1 MINSLEL
8 LPKRLLPIMLS
19 MLVSVASAQ
28 PAGKL
33 SGTPQ
38 EKAAQKANQA
48 QYRSRQA
55 LVEHCEREAKAA
67 QAQSVKH
74 PAKVT
79 PYPVAY
85 KRCMELR
92 RSK

>member
-1 MINSLEL
+1 MKLDFFKCVDL
-8 LPKRLLPIMLS
+8 LM
-19 MLVSVASAQ
+19 VAFVALAWSQVCIAQ
-28 PAGKL
+28 PAGKF

-67 QAQSVKH
+67 QGASVKH
-74 PAKVT
+74 PAKVM
-79 PYPVAY
+79 PYPLAY
-85 KRCMELR
+85 KKCMELR
-92 RSK
+92 K

>member
-1 MINSLEL
+1 MRYL
-8 LPKRLLPIMLS
+8 LLFGLLLAGIS
-19 MLVSVASAQ
+19 FAQ

-38 EKAAQKANQA
+38 EKAAQKDNQVK
-48 QYRSRQA
+48 YRSRQA

>member
-1 MINSLEL
+1 MRYL
-8 LPKRLLPIMLS
+8 LLFGILLAGIS
-19 MLVSVASAQ
+19 FAQ

-33 SGTPQ
+33 SGTPEQ
-38 EKAAQKANQA
+38 KAAQAAKAA
-48 QYRSRQA
+48 KYRSDQA
-55 LVEHCEREAKAA
+55 IHEQCDRDAKAA
-67 QAQSVKH
+67 QNVSVKH

-85 KRCMELR
+85 KRCMDSR

>member
-1 MINSLEL
+1 MKLILTTIL
-8 LPKRLLPIMLS
+8 CAAFAT
-19 MLVSVASAQ
+19 SVFAQ

-38 EKAAQKANQA
+38 EKAVQKSNQT

-67 QAQSVKH
+67 QGASVKH
-74 PAKVT
+74 PAKVV
-79 PYPVAY
+79 PFPVTY
-85 KRCMELR
+85 QKCMQAGRGKVELR
-92 RSK
+92 K